1 MSNLKAYCKKIL
13 PRFGQFLYLTI
24 SNFKKNNLWE
34 SASACAFGF
43 IFSFIP
49 VMLISF
55 TVLAGILRVNSN
67 IYNFVLSFT
76 QELEN
81 FVDIKPAID
90 AMANMTS
97 FKAVNI
103 FLGIWV
109 VWMARKLFNSIIIA
123 MKKVFRSVS
132 KRKTWIDQIVSFILE
147 FIFVF
152 VIALVTIIIFI
163 FSKILELDFFQNI
176 FSLFPKIFT
185 PTTHNLMVLL
195 IYLVLFFI
203 TVIAYRFVSGSKPM
217 LRRCI
222 FYAALSTGVFF
233 LVSFF
238 INMFMNTTNYNAIY
252 GTISSL
258 VLLMIKVYFFFVIFL
273 FGAQMIYVSQFFE
286 ILLRSEIY
294 LLPPNEAKDWWSLF
308 RRFLFIKPSIIQTKE
323 NTVYC
328 NAGEIIYEEGSKID
342 EVYFIKE
349 GNICENTSK
358 GQIKFSKGAFLGD
371 VECLIN
377 QNHTGSAIAT
387 SDCELIRFS
396 NQEFQ
401 SILNKS
407 HHAAR
412 KALSKISEYTSN
424 FYDED

>member
-13 PRFGQFLYLTI
+13 SRFGQFLYLTI
-24 SNFKKNNLWE
+24 SNFTKNNLWE

-49 VMLISF
+49 IMLIIF
-55 TVLAGILRVNSN
+55 TVLAGILRVNPN
-67 IYNFVLSFT
+67 IYNFVMSFG

-90 AMANMTS
+90 AMTKINS

-132 KRKTWIDQIVSFILE
+132 KRKTWFDQILTFIFE

-176 FSLFPKIFT
+176 FSIFPKIFT
-185 PTTHNLMVLL
+185 PTTHNLLVLL

-203 TVIAYRFVSGSKPM
+203 TVIAYRFVSGSKPL

-294 LLPPNEAKDWWSLF
+294 LLPSYTSKGWIDVF
-308 RRFLFIKPSIIQTKE
+308 RRFLFINPSFIQNKE
-323 NTVYC
+323 NTIFVRE
-328 NAGEIIYEEGSKID
+328 GETLYQESSKID
-342 EVYFIKE
+342 FVFYIKN
-349 GNICENTSK
+349 GTVCESTKK
-358 GQIKFSKGAFLGD
+358 GVSYYTKGAFLGD
-371 VECLIN
+371 VQCLLNEN
-377 QNHTGSAIAT
+377 QIGTAT
-387 SDCELIRFS
+387 ATTDCELIRFTTE
-396 NQEFQ
+396 EFRA
-401 SILNKS
+401 ILNRS

-412 KALSKISEYTSN
+412 KALSKLSEYTLD
-424 FYDED
+424 FYEED

>member
-13 PRFGQFLYLTI
+13 SRFGQFLYLTI
-24 SNFKKNNLWE
+24 SNFTKNNLWE

-49 VMLISF
+49 IVLIIF
-55 TVLAGILRVNSN
+55 TFLAAILRVNPN
-67 IYNFVLSFT
+67 IYNFVMSFA

-81 FVDIKPAID
+81 FIDIKPAID
-90 AMANMTS
+90 AMAKMNS

-132 KRKTWIDQIVSFILE
+132 KRKTWFDQILTFIFE

-176 FSLFPKIFT
+176 FALFPKIFT
-185 PTTHNLMVLL
+185 PTTHNLLVLL
-195 IYLVLFFI
+195 IYLVLFSI
-203 TVIAYRFVSGSKPM
+203 TVIAYRFISGSKPM
-217 LRRCI
+217 LKRCI
-222 FYAALSTGVFF
+222 FYAALSTGIFF

-238 INMFMNTTNYNAIY
+238 INMFMNTSNYNAVY

-294 LLPPNEAKDWWSLF
+294 LLPSNEAKDWWSLF
-308 RRFLFIKPSIIQTKE
+308 RRFLFIKPSLIQTKE
-323 NTVYC
+323 NTVYFKE
-328 NAGEIIYEEGSKID
+328 GETIYQEGSKID
-342 EVYFIKE
+342 QVYFIKE
-349 GNICENTSK
+349 GSVCESTSK
-358 GQIKFSKGAFLGD
+358 GQINFGKGAFLGD
-371 VECLIN
+371 VQCLIN

-396 NQEFQ
+396 DQEFKA
-401 SILNKS
+401 ILNKS

-412 KALSKISEYTSN
+412 KALSKISEYTSD
-424 FYDED
+424 FYDEE